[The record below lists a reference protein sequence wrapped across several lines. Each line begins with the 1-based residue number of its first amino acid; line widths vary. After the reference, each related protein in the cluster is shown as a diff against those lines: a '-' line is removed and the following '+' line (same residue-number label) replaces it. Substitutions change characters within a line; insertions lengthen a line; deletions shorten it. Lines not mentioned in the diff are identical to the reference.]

1 MTRKS
6 SASTVTVSVGDVPW
20 ADMRKFDDMI
30 PKREFNNFLLRFEV
44 RQEFFFSDLK
54 SGNTSSGSQYCK
66 ILCVILEEDNIVASG
81 LNRTNET
88 GNRGHKTCRDE
99 AIDEL
104 IGQWQK
110 DRLSPSQVAEKFSKC
125 VLYVTCEPCI
135 MCAST
140 LSFLVKKL
148 KEEKCRGIMADAAV
162 SLFNSVL

>member
-1 MTRKS
+1 MRHAIEATRH
-6 SASTVTVSVGDVPW
+6 VE
-20 ADMRKFDDMI
+20 M
-30 PKREFNNFLLRFEV
+30 
-44 RQEFFFSDLK
+44 
-54 SGNTSSGSQYCK
+54 
-66 ILCVILEEDNIVASG
+66 
-81 LNRTNET
+81 
-88 GNRGHKTCRDE
+88 E

-148 KEEKCRGIMADAAV
+148 KEEKGTSAEE
-162 SLFNSVL
+162 